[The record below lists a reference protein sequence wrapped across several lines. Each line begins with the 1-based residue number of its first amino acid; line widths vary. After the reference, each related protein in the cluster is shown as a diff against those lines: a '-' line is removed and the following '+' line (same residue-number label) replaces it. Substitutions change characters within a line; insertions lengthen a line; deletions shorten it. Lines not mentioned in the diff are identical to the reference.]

1 MREKTELFLKKDLN
15 FSEVITAVFDEDLE
29 EQEQLEREAAIENA
43 AVFAETENAD
53 IQEPKK
59 LKRELRAEAL
69 VRLENSARA
78 ITDFEEIV
86 KWYDRLDANR
96 ERKERYHEI
105 CRGDNVP
112 LDYNADENGVC
123 FPRSINKYLWKQIQ
137 KGEFIETIYDCPH
150 ELQELVTEP
159 YISEIIG
166 GLTAEQKEILYYIIK
181 GYSTSKIACIRGQ
194 TDRNIR
200 KVRNTL
206 FKKIRKQIYEY
217 LNYNKQHS
225 MTAQEKSFVKSYRK
239 LIDNSK

>member
-1 MREKTELFLKKDLN
+1 M
-15 FSEVITAVFDEDLE
+15 FDEDLE
-29 EQEQLEREAAIENA
+29 EQEQLEREAEIENA
-43 AVFAETENAD
+43 AVFAETENTD
-53 IQEPKK
+53 IQQPKK

-69 VRLENSARA
+69 ARLENSARTA
-78 ITDFEEIV
+78 KDFEETI

-137 KGEFIETIYDCPH
+137 RGDFIETIYDCPH

-159 YISEIIG
+159 YISKIIG
-166 GLTAEQKEILYYIIK
+166 GLTAEQKEILYYIAVK

-206 FKKIRKQIYEY
+206 LKQIRKKMYEY
-217 LNYNKQHS
+217 LTSDKRHI
-225 MTAQEKSFVKSYRK
+225 MTIQEKEFVRNYQNM
-239 LIDNSK
+239 IDNIK

>member
-1 MREKTELFLKKDLN
+1 M
-15 FSEVITAVFDEDLE
+15 FDEDLE

-43 AVFAETENAD
+43 AVFAETENTD
-53 IQEPKK
+53 IQQPKK

-69 VRLENSARA
+69 ARLENSARTA
-78 ITDFEEIV
+78 KDFEETI

-137 KGEFIETIYDCPH
+137 NGDFIETIYDCSH

-159 YISEIIG
+159 YISKIIG
-166 GLTAEQKEILYYIIK
+166 GLTAEQKEILYYIVK

-200 KVRNTL
+200 KVRKTVL
-206 FKKIRKQIYEY
+206 RKVRKQIYNY
-217 LNYNKQHS
+217 LTSDTEHN
-225 MTAQEKSFVKSYRK
+225 MTIQEKEFVRNYQNM
-239 LIDNSK
+239 IDNIE